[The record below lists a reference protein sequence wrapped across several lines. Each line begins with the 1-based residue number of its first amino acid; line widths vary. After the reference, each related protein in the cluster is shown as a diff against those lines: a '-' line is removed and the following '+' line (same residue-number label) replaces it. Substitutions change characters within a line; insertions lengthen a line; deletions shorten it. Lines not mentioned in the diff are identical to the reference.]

1 MLDHEFIPAQETGSR
16 RLLIMLHGLG
26 DSASGYEWMAAAL
39 QLPWLNYLLVN
50 APDPYYG
57 GFSWYDFSGDAGSGV
72 RRSRQLLFQ
81 LLDQQRER
89 GFATEQTILGGFS
102 QGGLMTIDVG
112 LRYPHLLAGL
122 ISISGYV
129 FEPENLVQELSPVA
143 RQQPLLLT
151 HGTVDPL
158 IPIAP
163 VRQQIQILKTAGLQ
177 IQWREFEKAHTIAG
191 EEELR
196 LIRDFVIHA
205 ALPSKA
211 YETI

>member
-1 MLDHEFIPAQETGSR
+1 MLDHEFIPAQETDSR

-26 DSASGYEWMAAAL
+26 DSAAGYEWMPAAL

-89 GFATEQTILGGFS
+89 GFPAEQTILGGFS

-112 LRYPHLLAGL
+112 LRYPHLFAGL

-129 FEPENLVQELSPVA
+129 FEPEDLVQELSPVA

-163 VRQQIQILKTAGLQ
+163 VRQQIQILKAAGLH

-196 LIRDFVIHA
+196 LIRDFVKRA
-205 ALPSKA
+205 ALPTDV
-211 YETI
+211 YESM

>member
-1 MLDHEFIPAQETGSR
+1 
-16 RLLIMLHGLG
+16 
-26 DSASGYEWMAAAL
+26 
-39 QLPWLNYLLVN
+39 
-50 APDPYYG
+50 
-57 GFSWYDFSGDAGSGV
+57 
-72 RRSRQLLFQ
+72 

>member
-1 MLDHEFIPAQETGSR
+1 MLDHEIIPAKETDSR

-26 DSASGYEWMAAAL
+26 DSAAGYEWMPAAL

-89 GFATEQTILGGFS
+89 GFPAEQTILGGFS
-102 QGGLMTIDVG
+102 QGGLMTIEVG
-112 LRYPHLLAGL
+112 LRYPHLFAGL

-129 FEPENLVQELSPVA
+129 FEPEQLIDELSPVA
-143 RQQPLLLT
+143 
-151 HGTVDPL
+151 
-158 IPIAP
+158 
-163 VRQQIQILKTAGLQ
+163 LQ
-177 IQWREFEKAHTIAG
+177 HRYPEKHKNDLG
-191 EEELR
+191 WE
-196 LIRDFVIHA
+196 
-205 ALPSKA
+205 
-211 YETI
+211 